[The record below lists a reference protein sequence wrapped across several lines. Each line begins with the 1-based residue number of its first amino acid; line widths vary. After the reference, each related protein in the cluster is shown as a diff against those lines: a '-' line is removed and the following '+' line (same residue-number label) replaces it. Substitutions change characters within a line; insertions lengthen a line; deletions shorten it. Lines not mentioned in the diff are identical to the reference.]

1 MNDDSSVD
9 LNDDSSVDLE
19 TALYPEQEEDTVEDS
34 PHIQLNFYFNREKQL
49 FIVPNV
55 DDVDTVDVDELKKL
69 INKHSYSYVNDVGT
83 DINYLHFG
91 GNKKIKRESSTKIR
105 KSFKHI
111 RNLIRN
117 K

>member
-1 MNDDSSVD
+1 MSDIDVED
-9 LNDDSSVDLE
+9 FEGLE
-19 TALYPEQEEDTVEDS
+19 EEFFPSTVEDS

-55 DDVDTVDVDELKKL
+55 DDVDTVDLDELKKL

-111 RNLIRN
+111 RNLIR
-117 K
+117 KK